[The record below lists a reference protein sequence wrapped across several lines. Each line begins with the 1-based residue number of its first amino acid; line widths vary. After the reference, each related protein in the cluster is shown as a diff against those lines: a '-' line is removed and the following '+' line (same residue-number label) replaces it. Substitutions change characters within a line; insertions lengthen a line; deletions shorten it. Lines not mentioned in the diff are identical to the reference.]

1 MIAKIFPSYTLDSFK
16 KMIKKIGFKR
26 YESEDNKT
34 VFYSHHF
41 FGKGDVEFLTSQV
54 FDPNY
59 EQNQLQMTFE
69 RNFVETLRRK
79 RSDDP
84 SLKKLIPLSVMAAP
98 VLRRKL
104 GQQRFLKNIPRG
116 GFLRV
121 RCILRKIVQ
130 NKFRPSD
137 LQMIS

>member
-26 YESEDNKT
+26 YESEDKT
-34 VFYSHHF
+34 FFYSHHF
-41 FGKGDVEFLTSQV
+41 FGKKGDVEFLTSQV

-84 SLKKLIPLSVMAAP
+84 SLKKLIPNDSHEFFDDAKKDPDSIFVHVMFP
-98 VLRRKL
+98 IPKL
-104 GQQRFLKNIPRG
+104 EKFKSDKFKENNDSHPNHIP
-116 GFLRV
+116 F
-121 RCILRKIVQ
+121 
-130 NKFRPSD
+130 
-137 LQMIS
+137 